1 MMALNAGQLFVY
13 YDETDA
19 FQRVHEIK
27 KSGSDAMSLT
37 LSAYDGTTV
46 RRTFMNDEYCSE
58 VHDPHL
64 VLHVSAQPAKYT
76 NIFGLMIEAGGAQRF
91 LISKAKQSPPDVSR
105 VHFQDYSCSTLRQL
119 ETDFIVRTI
128 LEDMS
133 QMALYR
139 TLTGNANRCSY
150 SLLVES
156 LMAKFDQMVWNL
168 AL

>member
-1 MMALNAGQLFVY
+1 MNSRDKAKLSAEYFVDFYLNRVISGTGSFGAYLQMMALNAGQLFVY

-91 LISKAKQSPPDVSR
+91 LISKAKQSPPTSR
-105 VHFQDYSCSTLRQL
+105 EYIS
-119 ETDFIVRTI
+119 RTI
-128 LEDMS
+128 RAVLC
-133 QMALYR
+133 
-139 TLTGNANRCSY
+139 ANSKQT
-150 SLLVES
+150 SSFVPFW
-156 LMAKFDQMVWNL
+156 KI
-168 AL
+168 